1 MVFWI
6 NPISLS
12 QGVNSTSSENEFN
25 RLTLCAS
32 WLNQH
37 CKSWRVSVSKYNL
50 SRVRSSIDCLTDE
63 EVIAFLEVDGFYDQ
77 FVYPKMSEE
86 ECERHWE
93 YQQNL

>member
-1 MVFWI
+1 M
-6 NPISLS
+6 
-12 QGVNSTSSENEFN
+12 
-25 RLTLCAS
+25 
-32 WLNQH
+32 
-37 CKSWRVSVSKYNL
+37 SKRNL
-50 SRVRSSIDCLTDE
+50 ARVRSSIDCLTDE